1 MKNYKL
7 AHAWLMTVALL
18 FSGSHSSAEA
28 QTVQQIPGRIAFS
41 TDGNIAG
48 KGDAVGTPL
57 SIALLH
63 KTQRSSLSK
72 IVYIDYANHYWNG
85 AQGEMYNNYRAAL
98 TQAASRYDLNSNILF
113 DVSRNK
119 ANATR
124 ALVTEINRSTASNP
138 LHVFLNGPAD
148 HLCDAVKKSNADAR
162 RYVTVYTHGRSDS
175 ELRVGGSCNMEDLM
189 KVKPTTVRRV
199 AYDPFSLTSKYSD
212 FTWLRDN
219 PDRNVSWIYDQLA
232 KVNRS
237 EGDIRDAGSVWGL
250 VMQDSNPSIAKFA
263 SFFGR
268 NTSTPVEP
276 TNPVEPTRPTPVVSA
291 LSTLLADRCYTTA
304 WNPTEQALINDKWS
318 ILRATGSTHDTSYD
332 MRASYVANGP
342 ENQKALKFVAYKD
355 KRQSLV
361 DYRKTVAASDAA
373 RLVFSFYLP
382 KNFQAFSSGRLAAG
396 VQITDPD
403 NRGTGIGGGVLPE
416 RQNGSSIR
424 INHTSSKNTNE
435 MTPMLYSYHLDR
447 KSPRVVSEPDWEGKQ
462 PKVSMFGEGARLTS
476 PIPKGEWVTM
486 VIDVTLNDVGRNNG
500 SSYLYLFNAAGKLVS
515 ESSFKN
521 VIYRNDAK
529 WKIIGPY
536 FTEKFNN
543 PDPTGTGKDES
554 MYTKGY
560 ALLTKRPDCR

>member
-1 MKNYKL
+1 MKNCKL
-7 AHAWLMTVALL
+7 THIGLMTVALL
-18 FSGSHSSAEA
+18 ISAGSTTAQA
-28 QTVQQIPGRIAFS
+28 QTAKQISGRIAFS
-41 TDGNIAG
+41 TDGNTIE

-57 SIALLH
+57 SIALLY
-63 KTQRSSLSK
+63 KTQKYTPK
-72 IVYIDYANHYWNG
+72 IVYIDYANNHWRNSRRYMHNI
-85 AQGEMYNNYRAAL
+85 YKAAL
-98 TQAASRYDLNSNILF
+98 TQTITRYDIDSNTLF
-113 DVSRNK
+113 DVSHNK
-119 ANATR
+119 TKATK
-124 ALVTEINRSTASNP
+124 ALVAEINKSTANNP

-148 HLCDAVKKSNADAR
+148 HLCDAVKKSNVAAR
-162 RYVTVYTHGRSDS
+162 RYVTVYTHGRTDAKFK
-175 ELRVGGSCNMEDLM
+175 VKGSCTMADLM
-189 KVKPTTVRRV
+189 KVKPATVQYV
-199 AYDPFSLTSKYSD
+199 AYKPFHLRSDYSD
-212 FTWLRDN
+212 FTWLKDTS
-219 PDRNVSWIYDQLA
+219 DKNVSWIYDQLR
-232 KVNRS
+232 KVNKR
-237 EGDIRDAGSVWGL
+237 EGDIRDAGSVWAL
-250 VMQDSNPSIAKFA
+250 VMDDPNPTVKKFA
-263 SFFGR
+263 SFFIK
-268 NTSTPVEP
+268 NAPEQA
-276 TNPVEPTRPTPVVSA
+276 NPKPADPKPEPVVSA
-291 LSTLLADRCYTTA
+291 LSTILADKCYTTA
-304 WNPTEQALINDKWS
+304 WNPTEEALVSDKWS

-332 MRASYVANGP
+332 MRVSYVADGP
-342 ENQKALKFVAYKD
+342 ENQKALKFVAYND

-373 RLVFSFYLP
+373 RLVFGIYIG
-382 KNFQAFSSGRLAAG
+382 KNYNVFSSGRLAAG

-403 NRGTGIGGGVLPE
+403 NRGLNIGGGALPE

-424 INHTSSKNTNE
+424 INHTSNKNTNE

-486 VIDVTLNDVGRNNG
+486 VIDVTLNDVGTNNG
-500 SSYLYLFNAAGKLVS
+500 SSTLYLFNAAGKLVS